1 MGGHGPTPSARAVTG
16 ALRSA
21 GGPEAGPRQDPTP
34 GLVVSTAFLSHFFNP
49 TSYALGDDRLH
60 VVGGVDGTRASCRA
74 LRAGRCCGDG
84 PSTRWRAVKGRLLSR
99 VAVNA

>member
-1 MGGHGPTPSARAVTG
+1 MGGHGPTPSARAVTE

-21 GGPEAGPRQDPTP
+21 GGPEAGPRQDRTP

-60 VVGGVDGTRASCRA
+60 VVGVSTVLARHAERSVRDAAAAMDRA
-74 LRAGRCCGDG
+74 LGGG
-84 PSTRWRAVKGRLLSR
+84 Q
-99 VAVNA
+99 